1 LIDVTDKKILLI
13 DKIIVKIN
21 LRLNIIY
28 LLNVIN
34 KFIIILMDEIIKVLV
49 ILKLKLNQKN

>member
-1 LIDVTDKKILLI
+1 MIDVTDKKILLI